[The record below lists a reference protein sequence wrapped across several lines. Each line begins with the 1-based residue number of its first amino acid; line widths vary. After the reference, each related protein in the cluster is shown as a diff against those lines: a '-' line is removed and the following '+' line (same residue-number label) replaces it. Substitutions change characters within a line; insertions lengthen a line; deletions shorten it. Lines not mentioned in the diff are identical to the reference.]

1 MTTAT
6 CRQPLPDVQSTVDT
20 RKIAIDRVGVKGI
33 TLPMTVK
40 SVAGAQPTVA
50 TVNMYVALPAE
61 HKGTHMS
68 RFVALLS
75 ENQEALSEPMMR
87 ELLAKMLTLLE
98 ADGGRIE
105 ITCPFFVMK
114 ASPVS
119 GLKSLMNYEVRFVA
133 EKVKG
138 ETTVR
143 QEVKVP
149 VTSLC
154 PCSKEISEYGA
165 HNQRSHLTISLVLAS
180 DMTLEDEIRIAETS
194 ASCELWSRLKR
205 SDEKYVTE
213 YAYDH
218 PKFVEDIVRDMARQ
232 LNADERVLAYLVT
245 AENFESIHNHS
256 AYAEIE
262 RDKREA

>member
-75 ENQEALSEPMMR
+75 ENLEALSEPMMR

-138 ETTVR
+138 ETTGAYPQIRKPVLRLQFLGHLR
-143 QEVKVP
+143 QALP
-149 VTSLC
+149 MH
-154 PCSKEISEYGA
+154 YGRVWDQGRDR
-165 HNQRSHLTISLVLAS
+165 HAS
-180 DMTLEDEIRIAETS
+180 
-194 ASCELWSRLKR
+194 WSRLQELGQ
-205 SDEKYVTE
+205 SGL
-213 YAYDH
+213 H
-218 PKFVEDIVRDMARQ
+218 
-232 LNADERVLAYLVT
+232 
-245 AENFESIHNHS
+245 
-256 AYAEIE
+256 
-262 RDKREA
+262 